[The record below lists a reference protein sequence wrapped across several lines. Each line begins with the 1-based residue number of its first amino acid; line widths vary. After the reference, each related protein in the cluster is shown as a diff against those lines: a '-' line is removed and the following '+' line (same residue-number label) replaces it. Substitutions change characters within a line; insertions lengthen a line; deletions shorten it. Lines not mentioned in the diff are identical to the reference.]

1 MPYFRISR
9 NIQLSTKYYL
19 DTQIN
24 TDWTGVNT
32 ILSFKEAYDVAPPT
46 VCIRLNNIIFGRK
59 EVGATTLFDTYG
71 FIIDIFARSHP
82 QRLDLADYIEDK
94 IKGSWTHYTHSSSG
108 GVLTRTDSG
117 SKIFLKT
124 ITENNR
130 VEIFDNP
137 ERQDRFRHIIS
148 FTVRKP

>member
-1 MPYFRISR
+1 MPYFRLSR
-9 NIQLSTKYYL
+9 NLELSTKYYL
-19 DTQIN
+19 ETQIN

-46 VCIRLNNIIFGRK
+46 VCVRLNSTIFGRK

-94 IKGSWTHYTHSSSG
+94 IKGSWTHYTHTTSG